1 MKKIFSGIL
10 IFALIG
16 LMLGWA
22 ISSEPVYI
30 KGFKNIQDFKALL
43 GKLMDLMKGS
53 PALLGA
59 QNPLST
65 LIKGESPK
73 FDAIR
78 AGDETT
84 RIEVTKI
91 YRQLDASRKTLLG
104 KGLASDYGLVG
115 LMAETIKSIEKLNNI
130 KS

>member
-53 PALLGA
+53 PALLDA

-91 YRQLDASRKTLLG
+91 YRQLDASRKNILTKGTPANNDLLVRI
-104 KGLASDYGLVG
+104 K
-115 LMAETIKSIEKLNNI
+115 ETISYIEKLNNI
-130 KS
+130 KG